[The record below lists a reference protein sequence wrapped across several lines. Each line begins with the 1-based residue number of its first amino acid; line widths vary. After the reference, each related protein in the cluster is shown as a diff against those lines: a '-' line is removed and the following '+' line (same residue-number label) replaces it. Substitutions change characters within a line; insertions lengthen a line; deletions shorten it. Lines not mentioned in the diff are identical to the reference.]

1 MHCRERGL
9 ALVTVLFLLALLMVL
24 ALILSDKV
32 LRGSRDAVLS
42 AARDQALQAAGAG
55 IEWARHRLAVSYRSS
70 SGWATYLAAAPTGEG
85 YPAEAAFRF
94 DVGRVAVDIYLR
106 DNPDGDGDPRRDND
120 LKIFVLARAR
130 PANGPEILVES
141 LCGFEAEAAA
151 YRQEGAN
158 SRRSGETGAA
168 GLADPWAAGAA
179 TFQLT
184 D

>member
-32 LRGSRDAVLS
+32 LRGTRDAALS

-55 IEWARHRLAVSYRSS
+55 IEWARHQLAVTYRSS
-70 SGWATYLAAAPTGEG
+70 SGWATYLAAVPTGEG
-85 YPAEAAFRF
+85 YPGEPAFSF

-120 LKIFVLARAR
+120 LRLFVLARAR
-130 PANGPEILVES
+130 PASGPEILVES
-141 LCGFEAEAAA
+141 LCGFEADAAV
-151 YRQEGAN
+151 YRQEGVD
-158 SRRSGETGAA
+158 SRRSGQTGSA
-168 GLADPWAAGAA
+168 GLADPWGSRAR
-179 TFQLT
+179 TFRLT